1 MGLLSL
7 STHKPH
13 YLHTSSA
20 HCVVFQLDQSPEVVL
35 RTAAGPGQYWD
46 GGRRVCREMA
56 GSASAS
62 LGSSTSAANMQ
73 TARLTSKHTTAKGS
87 CPIPFLLSSL
97 LAVGLTQ
104 LSLTLHSNNGLARS
118 CEFPA
123 KFFSELALAHL
134 TTELSHSTAGCSLL
148 FATSRSACFTTQSD
162 RHDTSQGTH
171 SWKQRPEDG
180 NGTQE

>member
-1 MGLLSL
+1 M
-7 STHKPH
+7 T
-13 YLHTSSA
+13 
-20 HCVVFQLDQSPEVVL
+20 
-35 RTAAGPGQYWD
+35 
-46 GGRRVCREMA
+46 

-148 FATSRSACFTTQSD
+148 FAASMSACFTTQSD
-162 RHDTSQGTH
+162 RHDTSQGTQLEAETRK
-171 SWKQRPEDG
+171 WKWDPGITPSKGREPLWWSFPYHL
-180 NGTQE
+180 TTPWVSHHYLW